1 MKSLLGTMLENRLRL
16 SSDMNMDGA
25 VTISDVLLWLTWLY
39 FLPGDLA
46 ALVLLGTPVG
56 DFFEVTQGSIGGIG
70 SGILSFCFWFVI
82 FQRLL
87 PRGKS

>member
-1 MKSLLGTMLENRLRL
+1 VKSLLGTMLDNRLLL
-16 SSDMNMDGA
+16 SSDMNLDGA
-25 VTISDVLLWLTWLY
+25 VTISDVLLWFKWLY

-46 ALVLLGTPVG
+46 ALVLLGTSVG

-82 FQRLL
+82 IQHLL